1 MTGRKFNFDTELDD
15 MHRAVL
21 SVLPE
26 KLLDLTDISETRAGL
41 DALMG
46 QMPAP
51 ETPENI
57 LIEDINVPGFNG
69 DPDVLV
75 RTYTPKEL
83 PSGAPGL
90 LWIHGGGMVLGS
102 IDMDD
107 DVCAAWH

>member
-1 MTGRKFNFDTELDD
+1 MTGRKFNFDTELDE

-26 KLLDLTDISETRAGL
+26 KLLDLTDISVTRAGL

-57 LIEDINVPGFNG
+57 LIKDINVPGLNG
-69 DPDVLV
+69 DLYSEGTSFRSTWAVV
-75 RTYTPKEL
+75 NSWGRN
-83 PSGAPGL
+83 GFR
-90 LWIHGGGMVLGS
+90 IN
-102 IDMDD
+102 
-107 DVCAAWH
+107 